1 MSVTARAVHA
11 AVVVAGLLGI
21 SGMSATAAAQRYQ
34 RNGPRTSQPPRAYAP
49 PPRSARTAPSHPRI
63 GVAAE
68 PRPNVDQRSVW
79 TLNRNQRVSPQHRFG
94 RVSTPAIVYY
104 IPVPSDGG
112 YGSYGY
118 GGGVYDTDGRP
129 LYAAYEMEVARQSV
143 SPITLPDLNGSP
155 YVVTEGGAMVVDFGD
170 GYRRTV
176 PSCAVVAAA
185 ATPDGHPR
193 TIFYQGPA
201 DGIILRAGS
210 TGRVRGTPAG
220 SANVCYAV
228 DPYGRTELRY

>member
-1 MSVTARAVHA
+1 MSSTGRAAHA
-11 AVVVAGLLGI
+11 AVVIIAGLLGVTGT
-21 SGMSATAAAQRYQ
+21 SSTAIAQRHGPVAPRAAQPQPVRPAQ
-34 RNGPRTSQPPRAYAP
+34 RQ
-49 PPRSARTAPSHPRI
+49 RI
-63 GVAAE
+63 GFAVEA
-68 PRPNVDQRSVW
+68 RPNSDQRSFSMLNDDQRFSSRHR
-79 TLNRNQRVSPQHRFG
+79 LNRVSAP
-94 RVSTPAIVYY
+94 VIVYY
-104 IPVPSDGG
+104 VPVPSGDD
-112 YGSYGY
+112 YPSRGY

-129 LYAAYEMEVARQSV
+129 LYAAYEMQVARQSV
-143 SPITLPDLNGSP
+143 SAISLPDLSGSP

-176 PSCAVVAAA
+176 PSCAVLSAA

-193 TIFYQGPA
+193 TIFYQGPP

-228 DPYGRTELRY
+228 DAYGRTELRY